1 MPKKGSVYRKLEA
14 SGNSTY
20 VDTSNEENY
29 KEFESENSTVNVCI
43 LKYPVV
49 VRFNLN
55 SLEVNAVKF
64 YFRMNLFKCK
74 NCSKF

>member
-29 KEFESENSTVNVCI
+29 KEFESGNSSPNV
-43 LKYPVV
+43 LVSRK
-49 VRFNLN
+49 
-55 SLEVNAVKF
+55 
-64 YFRMNLFKCK
+64 
-74 NCSKF
+74 

>member
-29 KEFESENSTVNVCI
+29 KEFESENSTVTVCI
-43 LKYPVV
+43 LKYHVV
-49 VRFNLN
+49 VGFNFNL
-55 SLEVNAVKF
+55 LIVNVVKF
-64 YFRMNLFKCK
+64 YFMINLM
-74 NCSKF
+74 

>member
-29 KEFESENSTVNVCI
+29 KEFESENSSPNV
-43 LKYPVV
+43 LVSGK
-49 VRFNLN
+49 
-55 SLEVNAVKF
+55 
-64 YFRMNLFKCK
+64 
-74 NCSKF
+74 